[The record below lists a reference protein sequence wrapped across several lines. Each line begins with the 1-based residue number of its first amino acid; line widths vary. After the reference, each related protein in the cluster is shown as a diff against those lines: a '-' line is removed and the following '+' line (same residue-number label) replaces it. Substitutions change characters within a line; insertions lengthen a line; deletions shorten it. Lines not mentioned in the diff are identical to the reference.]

1 MTITNDIRYI
11 GVDDHQVDLFE
22 GQYIVPNGISYNSY
36 VILDE
41 KVAVMDTV
49 DQNFTHQ
56 WLDNIQTV
64 LGSRKPDYLIVQ
76 HMEPD
81 HAANIDSFMEVYPEA
96 TIVSSYKAFT
106 MMKNFFGT
114 DYEDRRIV
122 VGEGDTLTLGKH
134 TLAFV
139 AAPMVHWPEVIVTY
153 DVTDKV
159 LFSADGFGKFGA
171 LDVQEDWTDEARR
184 YLIGIV
190 GKYGAQV
197 QALLKKAATLDI
209 AMICPLH
216 GPVLKENLGYYLNL
230 YDIWS
235 SYKVETDGIVVAY
248 TSVYGHT
255 KDAVE
260 LLVEKLKDK
269 GAPKVV
275 VHDLARC
282 DMAAAVA
289 DAFRYGKL
297 VLATTTYNA
306 DVFPHMKE
314 YIHHLTERNFQ
325 NRTVALMENGSWAPL
340 AAKVMRN
347 MLSGSKNLTFTDTT
361 VRILS
366 ALSDES
372 RQQIEDMAGEL
383 CKEYLARQ
391 DETANKSDMTAL
403 FNIGYGLYVVTSNDG
418 TKDNGLI
425 VNTVS
430 QVTDSPNRVA
440 VTINKRNYSHHVIQQ
455 TGVMNVNCLDVTA
468 PFDVFQRYG
477 FQSGRTAD
485 KFAGI
490 QELRSDNG
498 LRFLPQHINSFMSL
512 KVESYLD
519 LGSHGMFICSVT
531 EARVMGNKDTMTYTY
546 YQQNVKPKPQTE
558 GKKGYVCKVCGWVYE
573 GEPLPDDIVCP
584 LCKHGA
590 ADFEP
595 IA

>member
-1 MTITNDIRYI
+1 MTVTKDIRYI
-11 GVDDHQVDLFE
+11 GVNDHQVDLFE
-22 GQYIVPNGISYNSY
+22 GQYVVPNGMSYNSY
-36 VILDE
+36 VIMDE
-41 KVAVMDTV
+41 KIAVMDTV
-49 DQNFTHQ
+49 DQHFTHQ
-56 WLDNIQTV
+56 WLDNLQSV
-64 LGSRKPDYLIVQ
+64 LGGRKPSYLVVQ

-81 HAANIDSFMEVYPEA
+81 HAANIDNFMQVYPE
-96 TIVSSYKAFT
+96 TTVVSSAKAFA

-114 DYEDRRIV
+114 DYADNRIV
-122 VGEGDTLTLGKH
+122 VGEGDTLSLGKH

-139 AAPMVHWPEVIVTY
+139 TAPMVHWPEVIVTY

-171 LDVQEDWTDEARR
+171 LDAEEEWADEARR
-184 YLIGIV
+184 YFIGIV

-209 AMICPLH
+209 SIICPLH
-216 GPVLKENLGYYLNL
+216 GPVLTENLGYYLNL

-235 SYKVETDGIVVAY
+235 SYQVESEGIVVAY

-255 KDAVE
+255 KEAVE
-260 LLVEKLKDK
+260 LLVEKLKEK
-269 GAPKVV
+269 GAPKVI

-282 DMAAAVA
+282 DMAEAVG

-306 DVFPHMKE
+306 DVFPFMKE

-325 NRTVALMENGSWAPL
+325 NRTIALMENGSWAPL
-340 AAKVMRN
+340 AAKVMRS
-347 MLSGSKNLTFTDTT
+347 MLAESKNLTFTKTT

-366 ALSDES
+366 ALSEES
-372 RQQIEDMAGEL
+372 RNQIESMANEL
-383 CKEYLARQ
+383 CQEYMARQ

-418 TKDNGLI
+418 AKDNGLI

-440 VTINKRNYSHHVIQQ
+440 VTINKRNYSHHVIKQ
-455 TGVMNVNCLDVTA
+455 TGIMNVNCLDVTA
-468 PFDVFQRYG
+468 PFEVFQRYG

-485 KFAGI
+485 KFAGVE
-490 QELRSDNG
+490 ELRSDNG

-512 KVESYLD
+512 KVEDYVD

-531 EARVMGNKDTMTYTY
+531 EARVMGSKETMTYTY
-546 YQQNVKPKPQTE
+546 YQQKVKPKPETE